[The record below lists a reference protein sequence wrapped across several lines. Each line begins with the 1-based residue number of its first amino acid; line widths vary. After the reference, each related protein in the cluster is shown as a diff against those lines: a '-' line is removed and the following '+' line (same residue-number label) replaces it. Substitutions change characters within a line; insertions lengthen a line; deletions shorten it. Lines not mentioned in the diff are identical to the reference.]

1 MAGIHGE
8 TCTCSECNPSFSIQL
23 QELIGPRK
31 PCPFCG
37 SNDLELNCWEEYV
50 VCKGCDAS
58 APAMRWQFRAAQ
70 P

>member
-1 MAGIHGE
+1 ME
-8 TCTCSECNPSFSIQL
+8 QSIPL
-23 QELIGPRK
+23 EELIGPRK

-58 APAMRWQFRAAQ
+58 APAMRWQFRAPQ